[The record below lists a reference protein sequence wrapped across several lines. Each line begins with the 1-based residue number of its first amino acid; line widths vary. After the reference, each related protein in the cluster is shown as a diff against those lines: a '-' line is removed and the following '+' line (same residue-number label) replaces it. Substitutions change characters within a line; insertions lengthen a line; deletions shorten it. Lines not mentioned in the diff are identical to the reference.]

1 MEYCEDQE
9 GTIIFYFSAVQG
21 HSHGANINPK
31 LFSLTHTVELE
42 GTHIHTVRLS
52 NCKLI
57 LENDLWAGGSINF
70 EMHENSLLFLTS

>member
-42 GTHIHTVRLS
+42 GTHIPHGEAFQL
-52 NCKLI
+52 
-57 LENDLWAGGSINF
+57 
-70 EMHENSLLFLTS
+70 